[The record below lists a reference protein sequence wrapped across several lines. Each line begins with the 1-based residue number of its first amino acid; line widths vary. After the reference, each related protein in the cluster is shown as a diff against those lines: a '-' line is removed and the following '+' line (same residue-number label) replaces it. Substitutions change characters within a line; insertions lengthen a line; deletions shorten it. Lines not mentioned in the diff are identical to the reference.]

1 MLYTIFAQIMEDN
14 ADEVETEQKLQE
26 EIVPP
31 DVGETMPVI
40 SNILISIDEVD
51 AKGNII
57 KREFVET
64 QETNEL
70 PPSEEPPLILT

>member
-1 MLYTIFAQIMEDN
+1 MEDN
-14 ADEVETEQKLQE
+14 ADEVGTEQNLQE
-26 EIVPP
+26 EMTVP
-31 DVGETMPVI
+31 DVDGAMPVI

>member
-1 MLYTIFAQIMEDN
+1 MLRSLQIVEDN
-14 ADEVETEQKLQE
+14 TEEMENLQDAE
-26 EIVPP
+26 EEKIQ
-31 DVGETMPVI
+31 DKIEGNFMPVI

-51 AKGNII
+51 EEGNII
-57 KREFVET
+57 KRQIVET

>member
-1 MLYTIFAQIMEDN
+1 MEDN
-14 ADEVETEQKLQE
+14 ANEMETEQNVQE
-26 EIVPP
+26 EMVAI
-31 DVGETMPVI
+31 DVDGTMPVI

-70 PPSEEPPLILT
+70 PPSEEPLLILT